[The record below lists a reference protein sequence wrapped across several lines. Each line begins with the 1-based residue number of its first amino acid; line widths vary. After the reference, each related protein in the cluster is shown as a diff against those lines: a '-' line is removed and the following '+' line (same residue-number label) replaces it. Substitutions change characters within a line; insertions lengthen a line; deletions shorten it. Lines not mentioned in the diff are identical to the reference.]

1 MIQGLKR
8 SNWDNTIG
16 HFSLLEST
24 LFQEHHMI
32 LSYEMDG

>member
-8 SNWDNTIG
+8 SNWNSTVG

-24 LFQEHHMI
+24 LFQEHRMI
-32 LSYEMDG
+32 LSYVMDG